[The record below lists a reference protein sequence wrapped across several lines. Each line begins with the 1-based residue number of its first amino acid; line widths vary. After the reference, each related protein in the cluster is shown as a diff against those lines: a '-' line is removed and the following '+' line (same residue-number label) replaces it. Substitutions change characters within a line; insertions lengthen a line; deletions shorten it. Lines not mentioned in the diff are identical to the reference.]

1 MNLDSVRNVKSE
13 ARGVVA
19 QILRDDISRRKL
31 GIRAQNI
38 EMASR
43 PRTIALGVARASAGD
58 YKLAVRV
65 QSPLLVEGKEVETI
79 SQLAK
84 GEVDVR
90 YIGQVQ
96 KRQLPWYQQKCRPV
110 RIGCSV
116 AHFKVTAGTVGA
128 FAQSADQNS
137 MILSNNHVLADE
149 NAASVGDAIL
159 QPGPFDHGQNPAD
172 RIATLTQFIPINFAS
187 SNTVDCAVAT
197 LDAGITFD
205 SKNLDQIGQLIGV
218 RPSPVD
224 IGDAVAKV
232 GRTTGV
238 TRGTVT
244 AIELDNVTIGYD
256 NGNATF
262 DSQIEIE
269 GAETQP
275 FSQGGDSGSLVVDQE
290 NQAVALLF
298 AGGDTGGSNG
308 KGLTYANPIA
318 AVLQALSITL
328 IV

>member
-1 MNLDSVRNVKSE
+1 MNLDSVRNLKND
-13 ARGVVA
+13 ARGVVS
-19 QILRDDISRRKL
+19 QILGNDISRRKL
-31 GIRAQNI
+31 GIRAQSI
-38 EMASR
+38 DMASR
-43 PRTIALGVARASAGD
+43 PRTIALGVARASVGD

-65 QSPLLVEGKEVETI
+65 QSPLLLGGKEVEAI

-96 KRQLPWYQQKCRPV
+96 KRQLPWYQERSRPV

-128 FAQSADQNS
+128 FVRSASQNS
-137 MILSNNHVLADE
+137 MILSNNHVLANE
-149 NAASVGDAIL
+149 NVASVGDPIL

-172 RIATLTQFIPINFAS
+172 QVATLAQFIPINFVS
-187 SNTVDCAVAT
+187 TNTVDCAVAA
-197 LDAGITFD
+197 LDAGINFD
-205 SKNLDQIGQLIGV
+205 SKNLDAIGRLVGV
-218 RPSPVD
+218 SPSAAN
-224 IGDAVAKV
+224 IGDPVAKA

-238 TRGTVT
+238 TRGTIT

-262 DSQIEIE
+262 DGQIEIE
-269 GAETQP
+269 GAGTLP
-275 FSQGGDSGSLVVDQE
+275 FSQGGDSGSLVVDQQ
-290 NQAVALLF
+290 NQAVGLLF
-298 AGGDTGGSNG
+298 AGGDTGGANG

-318 AVLQALSITL
+318 AVLNALGITL